1 MTATATMPPQAE
13 PLPDFQRLDYLAA
26 GSADQRRAL
35 ALLLRHDVLG
45 RLAPLECG
53 LAGTFP
59 LDIQIEGSDLDILIA
74 CPDPAALAP
83 LLDAAF
89 SRQQGYRR
97 HLADFADGPALVT
110 GFALDGV
117 PVELFAQA
125 LPLTRQ
131 MAWRHLLVEARLLA
145 AFPAARNAIRT
156 LKRRG
161 LKTEPAFARLFGL
174 EGDAYLALLR
184 LESWSDE
191 EVRSLKIQGIQ
202 ENS

>member
-1 MTATATMPPQAE
+1 MATMPPRAE
-13 PLPDFQRLDYLAA
+13 PLPDFRRLDYLAD
-26 GSADQRRAL
+26 GSPAQRQAF
-35 ALLLRHDVLG
+35 ALLRRHDVLG

-74 CPDPAALAP
+74 CPDPAGLTP

-89 SRQQGYRR
+89 GRQPGYRR
-97 HLADFADGPALVT
+97 HLADFADGPALVA

-125 LPLTRQ
+125 LPLARQ

-145 AFPAARNAIRT
+145 AFPAARDAIRR

-174 EGDAYLALLR
+174 EGDGYQALLR
-184 LESWSDE
+184 LESWGDE
-191 EVRSLKIQGIQ
+191 DIKSLKMHDIQ